1 MNSFAWL
8 YVLCW
13 CSLIGGF
20 VSSLA
25 VYQPSPNGDATVGS
39 LRREKPLFKTPR
51 VNNLFKKKIESN
63 RYLNIHVHKR
73 ENVQNKVKMFNSFDF
88 ACRCRLDR
96 LDSVPLSRILGS

>member
-51 VNNLFKKKIESN
+51 VNNLFKKKN
-63 RYLNIHVHKR
+63 RKQQIFKYTRTQKR
-73 ENVQNKVKMFNSFDF
+73 ECTK
-88 ACRCRLDR
+88 
-96 LDSVPLSRILGS
+96 